1 MNLPDG
7 WRVTAYWW
15 SVYRGLPVTLEALR
29 ELGSTA
35 AFEAWWAGVPEAK
48 IPEGSWPAVHTW
60 PAEIWLLPRPG

>member
-35 AFEAWWAGVPEAK
+35 AFEAWWAGRARGAHPGRVLAR
-48 IPEGSWPAVHTW
+48 
-60 PAEIWLLPRPG
+60 RPHLAR